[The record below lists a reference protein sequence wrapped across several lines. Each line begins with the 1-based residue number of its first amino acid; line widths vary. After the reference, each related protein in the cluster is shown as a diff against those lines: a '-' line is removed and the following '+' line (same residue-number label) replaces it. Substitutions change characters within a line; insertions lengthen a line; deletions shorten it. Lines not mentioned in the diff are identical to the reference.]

1 MGKWI
6 GNREHGTEGKGG
18 KRKKRRRV
26 KRGRIEGR
34 EGATRAREIEE
45 SRGKGRDEEIER
57 WGEKRRREKEG
68 HRQGCTDIYRHTR
81 RYM

>member
-18 KRKKRRRV
+18 KRKKRKGV

-34 EGATRAREIEE
+34 GLLGRE
-45 SRGKGRDEEIER
+45 R
-57 WGEKRRREKEG
+57 
-68 HRQGCTDIYRHTR
+68 
-81 RYM
+81 

>member
-1 MGKWI
+1 MGKRI

-18 KRKKRRRV
+18 KRKKRKGV

-45 SRGKGRDEEIER
+45 SRGKEGTRRSSDGERREE
-57 WGEKRRREKEG
+57 REKEG

>member
-18 KRKKRRRV
+18 KRKKRKRV

-34 EGATRAREIEE
+34 EGLLGRE
-45 SRGKGRDEEIER
+45 R
-57 WGEKRRREKEG
+57 
-68 HRQGCTDIYRHTR
+68 
-81 RYM
+81 